1 MRYQT
6 SASNNPSSKK
16 PNSIAAVRPQRTAY
30 LQRQRHLFLALVG
43 TLIAVLS
50 VALFL
55 GREAQAQTT
64 QTVGDVA
71 APVQEKTTQ
80 AQQEPAP
87 EPTAPT
93 QDQTTQPVSDKTAP
107 VEKQAAPVEEQAAPT
122 QQTAEPVQK
131 TAEATQPVVTTIEG
145 TAEPV
150 KQPVEQGADTAAQ
163 TAEPVG
169 GSLQQAA
176 NPVVGTA
183 EQTTQP
189 IEETVDPI
197 VKPVQNTVSPVIDPI
212 VKPVEAGPVQQT
224 DLPVGGSPVGSSPVS
239 PTPQPIDP
247 LKGQTRQT
255 AQPVAAPAASDPMLR
270 AEGPPVAGPSLEA
283 GSLQASR
290 EPLVTR
296 LEGNAPIPS
305 AARVS
310 ASSAPHEVAAPES
323 APADT
328 EQASLTATMGGGRLA
343 FPFFSEGDHSSIL
356 DSATATTVH
365 NASGQV
371 PQPLPYSGTLPVLP
385 APTSSSASGGSSS
398 FSGAGRDVKGVL
410 TFFLILILGGKC
422 VWHARDFLKPDS
434 AFQLPIKQPG

>member
-1 MRYQT
+1 VRYQPFKPD
-6 SASNNPSSKK
+6 NPSSKK
-16 PNSIAAVRPQRTAY
+16 PDTIAALTPQRATY
-30 LQRQRHLFLALVG
+30 LQPQGRFIIALVG

-50 VALFL
+50 IALLL
-55 GREAQAQTT
+55 GREAQAETT
-64 QTVGDVA
+64 QPVNDLA
-71 APVQEKTTQ
+71 ASVQEETTP

-87 EPTAPT
+87 ELTAPT

-107 VEKQAAPVEEQAAPT
+107 VEEQAAPVEDQVAPT
-122 QQTAEPVQK
+122 QQATEPVVSTIEDTAE
-131 TAEATQPVVTTIEG
+131 
-145 TAEPV
+145 
-150 KQPVEQGADTAAQ
+150 PVEQGADTAAQ

-365 NASGQV
+365 DASGQA

-398 FSGAGRDVKGVL
+398 SSGADRDLKGVL
-410 TFFLILILGGKC
+410 ASFLILILGGKL
-422 VWHARDFLKPDS
+422 VWDARDFLKPDS